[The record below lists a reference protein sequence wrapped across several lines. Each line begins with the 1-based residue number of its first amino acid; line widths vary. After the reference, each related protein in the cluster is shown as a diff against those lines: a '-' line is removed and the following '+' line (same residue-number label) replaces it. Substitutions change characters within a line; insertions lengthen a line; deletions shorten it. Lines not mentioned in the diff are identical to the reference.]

1 MKRLNVPK
9 EYEHLF
15 DGSKLFCDF
24 TDEEKKVYKEKMMQ
38 KKKPFYEKYSTRNA
52 RKGKSL
58 GKYVR
63 DEIYEATECA

>member
-38 KKKPFYEKYSTRNA
+38 QKKPFYEKYRWLPLVISILA
-52 RKGKSL
+52 L
-58 GKYVR
+58 VR
-63 DEIYEATECA
+63 SFLK

>member
-38 KKKPFYEKYSTRNA
+38 KKKPFYEKYRWLPLVISILA
-52 RKGKSL
+52 L
-58 GKYVR
+58 VR
-63 DEIYEATECA
+63 SFLK